1 MRKGREMK
9 NKELIEYLWKFDP
22 EAELAIVVVDIKKRK
37 KYDVATCWITDA
49 PVPAVV
55 ANLVEER
62 DFDKEEL
69 LAAEEAEREVESETE

>member
-1 MRKGREMK
+1 M
-9 NKELIEYLWKFDP
+9 
-22 EAELAIVVVDIKKRK
+22 
-37 KYDVATCWITDA
+37 TSWITDA

-69 LAAEEAEREVESETE
+69 LAAEEEEREVESETE

>member
-1 MRKGREMK
+1 MK
-9 NKELIEYLWKFDP
+9 NKELIEYLRKFDP
-22 EAELAIVVVDIKKRK
+22 EAELAIIVVDIKKRK
-37 KYDVATCWITDA
+37 KYGVVTSWITDA

-69 LAAEEAEREVESETE
+69 LAAEEEEREVESETE

>member
-1 MRKGREMK
+1 MK
-9 NKELIEYLWKFDP
+9 NKELIEYLRKFDP
-22 EAELAIVVVDIKKRK
+22 EAEPAIVVVDIKKRK
-37 KYDVATCWITDA
+37 KYDVVTRWITDA

>member
-1 MRKGREMK
+1 MK
-9 NKELIEYLWKFDP
+9 NKELIEYLRKFDP

-37 KYDVATCWITDA
+37 KYDVATRWITDA

>member
-9 NKELIEYLWKFDP
+9 NKELIEYLRKFDP

-37 KYDVATCWITDA
+37 KYDVVTRWITDA